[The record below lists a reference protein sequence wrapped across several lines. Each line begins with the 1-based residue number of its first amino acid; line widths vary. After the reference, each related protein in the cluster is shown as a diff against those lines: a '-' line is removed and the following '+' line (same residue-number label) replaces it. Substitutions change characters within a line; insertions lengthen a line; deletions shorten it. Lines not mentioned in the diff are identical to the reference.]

1 MLFVATWLV
10 LEIKIVSEVNHT
22 EKDKSHMESLYVESK
37 RNEIIENKN
46 RLTEIEN
53 TFLVTVR
60 DSLGV

>member
-37 RNEIIENKN
+37 RNEIIDLIYK
-46 RLTEIEN
+46 TK
-53 TFLVTVR
+53 T
-60 DSLGV
+60 DSQK